1 MPTSRPLVVGDRFI
15 ALCSP
20 LTIGE
25 SYVFELR
32 SYQQAAIN
40 AAYVVLCSDFTLP
53 SRGVND
59 WWTVVGARVFGIAN
73 CASKD
78 PRLISAIRRGTAP
91 ALYVREGDTVEPWS
105 SYQAVLLER
114 RMRALTE
121 RHADFMNRLRHH
133 GAGHIQLRVEDD
145 VVIIQCSGTL
155 PDPAILGP
163 NTPEGVRVETSL
175 SVDYLELETAV
186 IADIL
191 QHNRPLHGLN
201 FPSNHYH
208 TTDQQR
214 QMAER
219 LAAAMNISLSIRT
232 AELAEIGITPPPAPP
247 APPPPPPPPPTR
259 FNLLECDL
267 PAVAPPP
274 AKQKNFDALAE
285 LQAEF
290 RAAKVTAKTTVQPAL
305 TRFDLLE
312 CDEPVEPVVVKPKWS
327 APQSPK
333 QQPAPQQRR
342 TVEDILDLTT
352 SGPLEAFIALQIVKA
367 EIKRDLWQKETN

>member
-1 MPTSRPLVVGDRFI
+1 MTTSRPLVEGDRVVAI
-15 ALCSP
+15 NLP
-20 LTIGE
+20 LSLGE
-25 SYVFELR
+25 SYHFSIRIMSPE
-32 SYQQAAIN
+32 QF
-40 AAYVVLCSDFTLP
+40 VLASDFDLFH
-53 SRGVND
+53 RGSNM
-59 WWTVVGARVFGIAN
+59 WWGYVGERIFGVVGCN
-73 CASKD
+73 STSD
-78 PRLISAIRRGTAP
+78 PRLLSAIRRGTAP
-91 ALYVREGDTVEPWS
+91 ALYVRERDTVEPWS

-175 SVDYLELETAV
+175 SVD
-186 IADIL
+186 
-191 QHNRPLHGLN
+191 
-201 FPSNHYH
+201 FPSNRYH

-219 LAAAMNISLSIRT
+219 LAAA
-232 AELAEIGITPPPAPP
+232 
-247 APPPPPPPPPTR
+247 PPPPPPPPTR

-267 PAVAPPP
+267 PAVDPTP

-327 APQSPK
+327 APQRPK
-333 QQPAPQQRR
+333 QQPQSQQRR

-352 SGPLEAFIALQIVKA
+352 SGPLEALAALQIAKA
-367 EIKRDLWQKETN
+367 EILRELRQKETN